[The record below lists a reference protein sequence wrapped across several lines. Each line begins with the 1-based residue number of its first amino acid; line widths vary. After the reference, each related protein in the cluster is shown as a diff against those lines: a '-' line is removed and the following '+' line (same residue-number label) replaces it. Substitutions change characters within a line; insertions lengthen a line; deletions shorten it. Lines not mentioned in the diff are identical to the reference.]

1 MATITL
7 QNYFRMYDKLAG
19 MTGTAY
25 TEANEFHHIY
35 KLDVMVMP
43 TNKGLARFNYSD
55 RIYKTKKG
63 KFNAVINEIEE
74 NYKKKQPMLVGTAS
88 IHDSEELS
96 FLLNKKGVA
105 HNVLNAKYHEK
116 EAMIVSQAGA
126 LAQITIATN
135 MAGRGTDI
143 ILGGNIDYF
152 IKDLLAKNKIT
163 SADPV
168 YKEEYEKL
176 YEKHK
181 DKFEAE
187 HNKVVELGGLHVIG
201 TQRHEARR
209 IDNQL
214 RGRSGR
220 QGDPGS
226 GRFYISLED
235 DLMRFFGPEKIHFLM
250 EKFGFPEDEPIEHGL
265 ITRSMEIAQKRV
277 EAHNFEIRKQLLDYD
292 NVMNKQREVIYGQRR
307 KILESESIKEEIF
320 DMVDAVIEGKVPQYF
335 AEEEKNTLGL
345 VHWIKAT
352 FGMDIPAQTL
362 SELGLEETKSFLKDE
377 VKKFYEEKEKKSDPA
392 MMRQMEK
399 AIALWVVDARWKENL
414 LIMDSLREGIH
425 LRSYAQTD
433 PLVEYQK
440 ESYNAFDDM
449 VASIKEGIVDMIFK
463 TKVQAPEK
471 RVSVFEEAGQ
481 NFVHSEYSSLEHPP
495 QGTGAQSPDKP
506 AEKAAPRK
514 VDKKIGRNDPCPCG
528 SGKKFKKCCGQ

>member
-1 MATITL
+1 
-7 QNYFRMYDKLAG
+7 
-19 MTGTAY
+19 
-25 TEANEFHHIY
+25 
-35 KLDVMVMP
+35 
-43 TNKGLARFNYSD
+43 
-55 RIYKTKKG
+55 
-63 KFNAVINEIEE
+63 
-74 NYKKKQPMLVGTAS
+74 
-88 IHDSEELS
+88 
-96 FLLNKKGVA
+96 
-105 HNVLNAKYHEK
+105 
-116 EAMIVSQAGA
+116 
-126 LAQITIATN
+126 
-135 MAGRGTDI
+135 
-143 ILGGNIDYF
+143 
-152 IKDLLAKNKIT
+152 
-163 SADPV
+163 
-168 YKEEYEKL
+168 
-176 YEKHK
+176 
-181 DKFEAE
+181 
-187 HNKVVELGGLHVIG
+187 
-201 TQRHEARR
+201 
-209 IDNQL
+209 
-214 RGRSGR
+214 
-220 QGDPGS
+220 
-226 GRFYISLED
+226 
-235 DLMRFFGPEKIHFLM
+235 M